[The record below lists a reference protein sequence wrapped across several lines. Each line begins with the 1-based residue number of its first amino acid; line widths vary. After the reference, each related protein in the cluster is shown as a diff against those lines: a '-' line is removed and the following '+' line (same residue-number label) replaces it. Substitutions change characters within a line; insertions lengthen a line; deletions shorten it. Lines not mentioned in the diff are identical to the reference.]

1 MPLTPAH
8 TAAQVTRTLDEIH
21 EWRPVLDPV
30 LHAFAPLLRARAD
43 LAAPM
48 AAALEEAGLAL
59 PALNPERLGQ
69 GVPLLADAT
78 FAGSAAPLRLAAATL
93 LPHMRELKGV
103 DAALPAL
110 EILLLAE
117 DAAHSAAQEALVRA
131 VAADDHAALARL
143 AEENGVEAPALE
155 FVGQFV
161 AGAVLRGLAAQAAPE
176 GAAAPWDAG
185 GLWREGCCPV
195 CGALP
200 TLGWLDKPAVD
211 EKNAY
216 LVGGGGKKHLHC
228 GLCGANWPFRRG
240 ACPACGAEGND
251 VMELLRE
258 SGPAHGE
265 RLDWCTKCKG
275 YCPTVDLRERD
286 TVPDPDALALGML
299 HLDMVA
305 SRKKLHPLRPSFWNT
320 F

>member
-1 MPLTPAH
+1 M
-8 TAAQVTRTLDEIH
+8 
-21 EWRPVLDPV
+21 
-30 LHAFAPLLRARAD
+30 
-43 LAAPM
+43 
-48 AAALEEAGLAL
+48 
-59 PALNPERLGQ
+59 
-69 GVPLLADAT
+69 PLLADAT